1 MGKRKLDAL
10 SVAGIQD
17 MLKDP
22 NCTITNIADAAAV
35 SQKMATKIKRQRAA
49 QISGSFFVSAWLK
62 SLPKSWLRYVGM
74 LRTILLQPPPR
85 FETTHPSR

>member
-1 MGKRKLDAL
+1 
-10 SVAGIQD
+10 

-22 NCTITNIADAAAV
+22 NRTITNIADAAAV
-35 SQKMATKIKRQRAA
+35 SRKMETKIKRQHAA
-49 QISGSFFVSAWLK
+49 QISGSFFVSAWFKL
-62 SLPKSWLRYVGM
+62 LPKSWLRYVGM